1 MDKTTWLL
9 IFSIFVFI
17 VPGFVLTAI
26 FGEKALNKAYNPDSD
41 HGLFWGGI
49 VLLGLG
55 VGCLILYIIIN
66 NRLLKGEIETLK
78 NKIINR

>member
-1 MDKTTWLL
+1 MDRTTWLL
-9 IFSIFVFI
+9 IFAIIFTVI
-17 VPGFVLTAI
+17 GFVLTAI

-66 NRLLKGEIETLK
+66 NRLLKEEIETLK